1 MDLNLSQA
9 EAGRRVTLDY
19 TNWRGERRKRN
30 VQPICLSFGSNRWHN
45 EPQWILQ
52 AFDLDVAEVRG
63 FALLGIHGVEPLP
76 ESVRCAYD
84 SAYGD

>member
-1 MDLNLSQA
+1 MDLDLSQA

-30 VQPICLSFGSNRWHN
+30 VQPICLSFGSNRWHT

-52 AFDLDVAEVRG
+52 AWDVELGEVRG
-63 FALLGIHGVEPLP
+63 FALLGIHGAELLP
-76 ESVRCAYD
+76 ESAQCVYA